1 MGRTELNMSR
11 DNAPNV
17 QWIPLET
24 GPAPEKGKP
33 AISVEWQ
40 KGIDRDEV
48 IEQRVKELMSESID
62 YLKQL
67 YGEDYPTPAQ
77 FLVEMTKRDGH
88 AAQGSLIRM
97 AVDSIKQFDEL
108 GEPKK
113 DQERSLIVHEVVHN
127 LRDEEDL
134 SMLVEMIY
142 MIERGH
148 LWRLAILGKI
158 RNEGRLT
165 APYETGLATIASWL
179 DTTIDDL
186 LDETSPKNLDLMR
199 EVFRR
204 EIRLIINEMEMTL
217 R

>member
-1 MGRTELNMSR
+1 MRR
-11 DNAPNV
+11 DRESNYPFD
-17 QWIPLET
+17 PLET

-33 AISVEWQ
+33 AISIEWAKRVE
-40 KGIDRDEV
+40 RDEV
-48 IEQRVKELMSESID
+48 VEQRARELINDSID

-67 YGEDYPTPAQ
+67 YGEDYSFPGQ
-77 FLVEMTKRDGH
+77 FLVTITKRSKHGARGRDINL
-88 AAQGSLIRM
+88 AT
-97 AVDSIKQFDEL
+97 DSMKKFDDL
-108 GEPKK
+108 DEPEK

-148 LWRLAILGKI
+148 LWRLANLKKI

-165 APYETGLATIASWL
+165 TPYETGLSTIATWL
-179 DTTIDDL
+179 GTTIDDL

-199 EVFRR
+199 DVFRR
-204 EIRLIINEMEMTL
+204 EIKLIIDEIRSTKF
-217 R
+217 